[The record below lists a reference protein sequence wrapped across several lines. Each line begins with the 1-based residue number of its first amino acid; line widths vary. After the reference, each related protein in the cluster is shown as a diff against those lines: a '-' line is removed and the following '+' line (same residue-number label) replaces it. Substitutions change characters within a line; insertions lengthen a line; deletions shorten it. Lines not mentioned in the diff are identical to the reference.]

1 LRIKASSRFLRKAK
15 KLNEPQA
22 SMLRA
27 VLRRLAANPR
37 DPVLGT
43 HRLKGDLDGYWA
55 CTVDDDLRLLFG
67 WEKDELFLVNIG
79 SHDQVY

>member
-15 KLNEPQA
+15 KLKEPRA
-22 SMLRA
+22 TMLPA
-27 VLRRLAANPR
+27 VLRRLAADPR

-43 HRLKGDLDGYWA
+43 HRLKGELEDYWA
-55 CTVDDDLRLLFG
+55 CTVDDDLRLLFQ
-67 WEKDELFLVNIG
+67 WHKDELFLVNLG